1 MISLFRPLVAAC
13 AFAIGVCGYGAWAWA
28 QSGPPGD
35 AANGKRVYLADGCFT
50 CHGRLGEGG
59 NYYGLTPIL
68 AKTKLPFEG
77 FEQQLRNPVRVMP
90 PFTKAVLSDKEA
102 ADIYAFL
109 QTLPGTR
116 PVKDFPLLNQ

>member
-1 MISLFRPLVAAC
+1 MTSVFRPLAAAC
-13 AFAIGVCGYGAWAWA
+13 VFALGMCGYGASWA
-28 QSGPPGD
+28 QNAPPGD

-50 CHGRLGEGG
+50 CHGRQGEGG

-90 PFTKAVLSDKEA
+90 PFTQAVLSDKEA

-109 QTLPGTR
+109 QTLPGTG
-116 PVKDFPLLNQ
+116 PVKNFPLLNQ